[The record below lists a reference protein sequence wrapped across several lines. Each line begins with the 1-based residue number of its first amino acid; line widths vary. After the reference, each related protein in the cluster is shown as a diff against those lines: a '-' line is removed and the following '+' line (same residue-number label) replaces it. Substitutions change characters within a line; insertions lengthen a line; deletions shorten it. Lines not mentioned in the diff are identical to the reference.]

1 VLNTPLPFRP
11 EALVG
16 ATLDGRY
23 RIVSHIASGG
33 MGAIFRAEHV
43 HLRKDVAV
51 KVLRPDLTA
60 SADLV
65 ERFRR
70 EAEIAATL
78 AHENIV
84 RVTDFG
90 RSPEGWLF
98 LAMEFLEGESLF
110 ERLRREGAMRPDVAV
125 AILAQVCR
133 GLDAAH
139 QRGVIHRDLKP
150 ENVFLIGGGD
160 RPLAKILDF
169 GIAKITDP
177 GARSDT
183 QTGMVVGTPE
193 YLSPEQAMG
202 SPLDGR
208 ADIYSVGLIAWRMLV
223 GRHPFQAPDAR
234 GLVLMQ
240 ATRPIP
246 SLVEARPELSAF
258 PGLVAA
264 VGRACAKDPADRPSS
279 AGQLAADLEAGVD
292 PRATTRASL
301 SPLPLPPTPPPLV
314 PAFDGTLPAPPPGAP
329 PLVTM
334 PLDETPVADPGRGW
348 RRVAGAASLLLVVAA
363 VTAAAFAAQRQRPIE
378 RAQELLGAGRA
389 EEARAV
395 ILAALPREPRSGRL
409 HLLHA
414 RALARLPGQL
424 AAAVDAYGE
433 AAALDPSCLD
443 EAAYAD
449 LAGGLSQERRVAD
462 KAAQLLVKA
471 GPPAGAAVLGA
482 CGAGPGWV
490 RLRALDVARGL
501 GIEARLDRM
510 AVYGG
515 LLADPDC
522 EVRKA
527 SARRL
532 GELGNPA
539 ALPRLREA
547 ALAIKESRTALGL
560 IQRVPVCGADEAAA
574 AATRI
579 EQVARQ

>member
-51 KVLRPDLTA
+51 KVLRPDLTS

-110 ERLRREGAMRPDVAV
+110 ERLRREGAMRPEAAV
-125 AILAQVCR
+125 GILAQVCR

-150 ENVFLIGGGD
+150 ENVFLIGAE

-177 GARSDT
+177 GARSET

-202 SPLDGR
+202 STLDGR

-240 ATRPIP
+240 ATRPVP

-258 PGLVAA
+258 PSLVAA
-264 VGRACAKDPADRPSS
+264 VGRACAKDPADRPGT
-279 AGQLAADLEAGVD
+279 AGQLAADLEASVG
-292 PRATTRASL
+292 PRATPRAAPAPL
-301 SPLPLPPTPPPLV
+301 SLPPTPSPLQ
-314 PAFDGTLPAPPPGAP
+314 PAVAAFPLGTPGAP
-329 PLVTM
+329 TTPLVTM
-334 PLDETPVADPGRGW
+334 PLDETPVADPGRRW
-348 RRVAGAASLLLVVAA
+348 RRVASGASLLLVIAA
-363 VTAAAFAAQRQRPIE
+363 VVAAAFAAQRQRPME
-378 RAQELLGAGRA
+378 RAQELLGAGKA
-389 EEARAV
+389 EEAREV
-395 ILAALPREPRSGRL
+395 ILAALPREPRSSRL

-414 RALARLPGQL
+414 RALARLPGQV
-424 AAAVDAYGE
+424 AAAVEAYGE
-433 AAALDPSCLD
+433 AAALDPGALD

-449 LAGGLSQERRVAD
+449 LAGALSQERRVSDRAG
-462 KAAQLLVKA
+462 QLLVR
-471 GPPAGAAVLGA
+471 AGAPAAPAVLAA

-501 GIEARLDRM
+501 GVEARLDRM

-515 LLADPDC
+515 LLGDPDC

-527 SARRL
+527 AARRL
-532 GELGNPA
+532 GELGNPT

-560 IQRVPVCGADEAAA
+560 LQRVPVCGADEAAA